1 MTVSDQVDRV
11 TPADGLHRAPRLV
24 GARSALSLLTAVV
37 LGLAAWQVATWISN
51 GWIPSVRDIA
61 VAMARTVQ
69 SGLFWDGARITSW
82 RIAQAFLGATTLGIV
97 IGTAMGLNRYVEA
110 FFRPLTVIALAIPD
124 PVYIIFAI
132 LILGTDESSG
142 VIALTAAVLP
152 FVITIVH
159 GSVKARDRQLDDMS
173 KVYRLGRRRHLWHVL
188 ARQITPSL
196 VVAARTS
203 FAFAWKI
210 VVLVEAISQPEGV
223 GAQIYRAFR
232 LLRADE
238 LIAIAVLFIVI
249 MRVVDSLVFGPLER
263 RLMAW
268 AQ

>member
-1 MTVSDQVDRV
+1 MAVMERV
-11 TPADGLHRAPRLV
+11 AESAVVRNRRGPRPV
-24 GARSALSLLTAVV
+24 LSLLTALAIGLVV
-37 LGLAAWQVATWISN
+37 WQTATWISN
-51 GWIPSVRDIA
+51 GWIPSVAEIGR
-61 VAMARTVQ
+61 AMGRALL
-69 SGLFWDGARITSW
+69 SAAFWDAAWITSW
-82 RIAQAFLGATTLGIV
+82 RILQAFVGATVLGIV
-97 IGTAMGLNRYVEA
+97 VGTAMGLNRYVEA

-173 KVYRLGRRRHLWHVL
+173 RVYRFGRRRHVVHVL
-188 ARQITPSL
+188 ARQIAPSL

-203 FAFAWKI
+203 FAFCWKI

-223 GAQIYRAFR
+223 GAQIYTAFR

-238 LIAIAVLFIVI
+238 LVAIAVLFIVI
-249 MRVVDSLVFGPLER
+249 MRVVDALVFGPVER
-263 RLMAW
+263 RLMTW